1 MKIITVPL
9 VPQSQ
14 STESTNPD
22 AISTATAYGSISIES
37 ERTEQETVRYKSMAN
52 SSDNTG
58 SPSVTPTPLNN
69 DILDDY
75 DDDDYDDDDEFYLLD
90 PNQIEFDTLM
100 FWGTVETGRDIDP
113 FSLDLSL
120 NVFAQENIEYDF
132 DIESSYAEDKSKQ
145 MDMLLDVES
154 CHIVYELEAG
164 DIPDVNFDFLDFA
177 NDSLNLQILYLSVE
191 KKCYDLLIDIQRRRI
206 SDLKERVKSLGDHIL
221 APILD
226 ELSSGESDK

>member
-75 DDDDYDDDDEFYLLD
+75 DDDDYDDDDEFYSLD
-90 PNQIEFDTLM
+90 PNQIE
-100 FWGTVETGRDIDP
+100 DIDP

-120 NVFAQENIEYDF
+120 NVFAQEHSEYDF
-132 DIESSYAEDKSKQ
+132 EFESSNAEDKSKQ
-145 MDMLLDVES
+145 TDFSLDAES
-154 CHIVYELEAG
+154 CRIVCELEVG
-164 DIPDVNFDFLDFA
+164 DIPNVNFDLLDFA
-177 NDSLNLQILYLSVE
+177 IDSLNSQISYLSVE

-226 ELSSGESDK
+226 DLSSGESDK